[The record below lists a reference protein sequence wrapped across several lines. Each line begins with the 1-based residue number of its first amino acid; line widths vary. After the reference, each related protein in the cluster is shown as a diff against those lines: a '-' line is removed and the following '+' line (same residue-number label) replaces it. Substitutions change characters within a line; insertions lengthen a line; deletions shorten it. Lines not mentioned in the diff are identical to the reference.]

1 MRLHYDYEGKP
12 HYFIVCQGFTFLTST
27 SYLSPRPLLLVEGF
41 HWCYLLRQILLRFP
55 LGLYEEQETM
65 IGGSPGGGGT
75 A

>member
-1 MRLHYDYEGKP
+1 MRLHYAYEVKP
-12 HYFIVCQGFTFLTST
+12 HYFMACQGLTFLTST
-27 SYLSPRPLLLVEGF
+27 SYPPRPLLVVEGF
-41 HWCYLLRQILLRFP
+41 HGCYLLRQILLRFP

>member
-1 MRLHYDYEGKP
+1 MITKGTTLFHFLPGIDIPYE
-12 HYFIVCQGFTFLTST
+12 HF
-27 SYLSPRPLLLVEGF
+27 LSPHPLLLIEGF

-65 IGGSPGGGGT
+65 IGGSPGRGGT